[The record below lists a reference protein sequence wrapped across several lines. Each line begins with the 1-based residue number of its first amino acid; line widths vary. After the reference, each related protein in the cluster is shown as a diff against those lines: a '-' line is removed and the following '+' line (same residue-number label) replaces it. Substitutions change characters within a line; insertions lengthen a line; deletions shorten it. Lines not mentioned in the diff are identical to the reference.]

1 MQNQENINNSQE
13 KRQSTETNPKVTSV
27 LELVDKDFMPAV
39 ITLLSEV
46 RENMLV
52 MNKKIGNISKEIET
66 IK

>member
-1 MQNQENINNSQE
+1 M
-13 KRQSTETNPKVTSV
+13 
-27 LELVDKDFMPAV
+27 LELVDKDFMLAV